1 MLYLWVWDVH
11 LHLDLSGTYVSYKH
25 NFLRPNSLLCL
36 EQIVRRAGLTVGNE
50 FLWPQTSLIGVI
62 IYTAVN
68 NKLLHI
74 GHIAVTGAD
83 WSEAVV
89 TVYVLLRLVMFVRH
103 VQMQSPE
110 MQSLLN
116 NPRALQAMMQIQAG
130 MTQLQLEAPSLS
142 QAYAVFAPYEHWRI

>member
-1 MLYLWVWDVH
+1 M
-11 LHLDLSGTYVSYKH
+11 
-25 NFLRPNSLLCL
+25 
-36 EQIVRRAGLTVGNE
+36 
-50 FLWPQTSLIGVI
+50 
-62 IYTAVN
+62 
-68 NKLLHI
+68 
-74 GHIAVTGAD
+74 
-83 WSEAVV
+83 

-142 QAYAVFAPYEHWRI
+142 QAYAVFAPYEH